1 MSDDLSPVD
10 YIRRRC
16 AKARI
21 SYRELMAG
29 VRRQEVSQLR
39 QRLCVELNQVFGL
52 SATRIGH
59 LLGGRDHTTV
69 ICAWRK
75 FGHAGDARTRRRF
88 TDDERDRLF
97 ELHAEGMSVADI
109 ARAIGCSHA
118 AVSTLLRPDVM
129 ARRAQNRREGMR
141 KLRTANAE
149 LRAQHA
155 LPISRG

>member
-1 MSDDLSPVD
+1 MGKPDPAE
-10 YIRRRC
+10 YIKQRC
-16 AKARI
+16 TKALI
-21 SYRELMAG
+21 SHKELMAG
-29 VRRQEVSQLR
+29 VRRHDVSRLR

-69 ICAWRK
+69 IAAWRK
-75 FGHAGDARTRRRF
+75 FGHAGDARTRRRL

-97 ELHAEGMSVADI
+97 ELHAGGMSVADI

-118 AVSTLLRPDVM
+118 AASTLLRPDVM
-129 ARRAQNRREGMR
+129 ARRVQNRREGLR
-141 KLRTANAE
+141 KLRAANAE

-155 LPISRG
+155 LP